1 MTSLITSFTE
11 LVLCIDLLDCV
22 LLILQRIG
30 TFQQY
35 CLKSSPMHDATAQ
48 RARQS
53 VYTNEVAL
61 TMIWVL
67 FRH

>member
-1 MTSLITSFTE
+1 MTYLITRFTE

-35 CLKSSPMHDATAQ
+35 RLKSSPMHDALRREHGKAFI
-48 RARQS
+48 
-53 VYTNEVAL
+53 L
-61 TMIWVL
+61 TRL
-67 FRH
+67 HYQ

>member
-1 MTSLITSFTE
+1 MTSLITRFTE

-35 CLKSSPMHDATAQ
+35 RLKSNPMHDALRREHGKAFI
-48 RARQS
+48 
-53 VYTNEVAL
+53 L
-61 TMIWVL
+61 TRL
-67 FRH
+67 HYQ